1 MPLAGDEQMVTE
13 TCETIIDLPVGDK
26 ILIGWPVTG
35 ATSADSAEVS
45 LDDGPF
51 QSLVIGDGEAL
62 GYFAGPSNGSPSGA
76 IEVATTSHVEI
87 RITTAT
93 QRVTRD
99 GGFIRLVP

>member
-1 MPLAGDEQMVTE
+1 MTSQV
-13 TCETIIDLPVGDK
+13 CETIIDLPVGDK

-35 ATSADSAEVS
+35 ATSADAAEVS

-51 QSLVIGDGEAL
+51 TTLVIGDGEAL
-62 GYFAGPSNGSPSGA
+62 GYFAGPENPDPAGA
-76 IEVATTSHVEI
+76 VVVATTSHVEI

>member
-1 MPLAGDEQMVTE
+1 MAPTV
-13 TCETIIDLPVGDK
+13 CETIIDLPVGDK

-35 ATSADSAEVS
+35 ATVADSAEVS

-51 QSLVIGDGEAL
+51 SSLVITDGEAL
-62 GYFAGPSNGSPSGA
+62 GYFAGPDNTNPDGA
-76 IEVATTSHVEI
+76 IVVATTSHVEV

-93 QRVTRD
+93 QRVTQD